1 MVKLGIYPGSFDPLT
16 YGHLDIIERSLKFC
30 DKLLIGIGKN
40 SEKESLF
47 SVDNKIKMIESSI
60 GHLDKNRIQIE
71 SFNGLLVNFAIQK
84 NANIIIR
91 GIRAFSDF
99 DFEFNLAGV
108 NYKLFPQIETI
119 FLSASENVQFISSKF
134 VKEIAQFNGDIS
146 KFVPPAVE
154 NYMKMAIKK

>member
-1 MVKLGIYPGSFDPLT
+1 MVKLAIYPGSFDPIT

-30 DKLLIGIGKN
+30 DNLLIAIGKN

-47 SVDNKIKMIESSI
+47 STNNKIKMIKESI
-60 GHLDKNRIQIE
+60 LHLDTSKIQIE
-71 SFNGLLVNFAIQK
+71 SFDGLLVDFAIKK

-134 VKEIAQFNGDIS
+134 VKEIAKFGGDVS
-146 KFVPPAVE
+146 KFVPPSVE
-154 NYMKMAIKK
+154 KSIKIAIKK